1 MRHLLVILTQDMRLA
16 RAEAGGVLLAVQFFA
31 IGALIFPLGLG
42 PSAELLGRLGA
53 GLLSVMA
60 LFATLLALDRM
71 FGQEYEDGS
80 LDVLLTSACPLW
92 AIVLGKS
99 IAHWL
104 VTGAPIIV
112 AAPLLGLLLQMS
124 NDAIAGL
131 ALALLLGTPTLSL
144 VGAVGAIL
152 ILGARRGSVLLALL
166 VLPLY
171 IPVLIF
177 MVGAVQSAE
186 TGIGLEAHV
195 SILAA
200 ILLFAAVLAPWASAA
215 ALKMVGE
222 VG

>member
-16 RAEAGGVLLAVQFFA
+16 RAEAGVVLLAVQFFA